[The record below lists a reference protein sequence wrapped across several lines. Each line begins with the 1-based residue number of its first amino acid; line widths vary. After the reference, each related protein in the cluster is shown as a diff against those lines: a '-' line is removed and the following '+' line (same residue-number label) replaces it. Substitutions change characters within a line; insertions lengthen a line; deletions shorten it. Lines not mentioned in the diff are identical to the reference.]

1 MSLLGVFARKE
12 HEVNIE
18 KVNSFAVCRTLGG
31 ELSEGVFLGC
41 ISRKDFH
48 ASVSPASLVSFI
60 RSLW

>member
-18 KVNSFAVCRTLGG
+18 TVNSVAVCRTLGG

-48 ASVSPASLVSFI
+48 ASVSPASLASFI